1 MIWYWLFFYRCCPLH
16 PSPSAKPPLMN
27 WEKPASPD
35 EWVELV
41 DITSYSQLWLGSKS
55 KLLAKYE
62 QASNQVGLNTA
73 FFSTLR
79 VVEHIHWLDV
89 GKVLTLN
96 LCFFLKKFKKVRTFF
111 KLGVHVE
118 QPPKKIAEILGHFP
132 HHSADG
138 YGMHGNELPSHAAW
152 RQRWRSDSHRGVVPP
167 DWLRWISWRVFLPSV
182 FLGFF
187 WGGMQP
193 SKW

>member
-1 MIWYWLFFYRCCPLH
+1 
-16 PSPSAKPPLMN
+16 MN
-27 WEKPASPD
+27 
-35 EWVELV
+35 
-41 DITSYSQLWLGSKS
+41 
-55 KLLAKYE
+55 
-62 QASNQVGLNTA
+62 GLNFIKHHIINSFWDPNLNCWQNMNKHRRSRIEHC

-152 RQRWRSDSHRGVVPP
+152 RQRWRSDSHRGVVLP
-167 DWLRWISWRVFLPSV
+167 DCLRWISWRVFLPSV

-187 WGGMQP
+187 EVGCNLQNGRQN
-193 SKW
+193 KVVVKKT